1 MAKNSKWTQEEMNFV
16 AENMNKMK
24 YKDIAKIL
32 NRSYNAVN
40 ARARRIKKGFTI
52 IDRKK
57 NDDRC
62 PKCKNNE
69 NVNKVITYNP
79 YNSAVQ
85 HAYYCKKC
93 GIEFSQDGQII
104 PFAKGEGATE

>member
-1 MAKNSKWTQEEMNFV
+1 MAKNSKWTQEEMDFV
-16 AENMNKMK
+16 AENMNEMK

-32 NRSYNAVN
+32 NRSYNAVA
-40 ARARRIKKGFTI
+40 ARAKKIKKGFTI

-62 PKCKNNE
+62 PECKSNE
-69 NVNKVITYNP
+69 NVNTVITFNP
-79 YNSAVQ
+79 YGSIVQ
-85 HAYYCKKC
+85 PAYYCKKC

-104 PFAKGEGATE
+104 PFAKEGGVK